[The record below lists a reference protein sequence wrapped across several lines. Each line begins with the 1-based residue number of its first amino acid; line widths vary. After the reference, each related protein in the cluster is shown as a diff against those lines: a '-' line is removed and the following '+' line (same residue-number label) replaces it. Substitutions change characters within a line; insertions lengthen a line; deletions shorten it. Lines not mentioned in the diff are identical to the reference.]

1 MSTYL
6 QRLSRHFE
14 VNLDKLRQD
23 CGRHLYLK
31 QLVPLPF
38 APNLVLVPLKMRTPD
53 YATDGAVGYV
63 NIDSV
68 KEVKDTGNVKDHS
81 APKCIITFE
90 GGSSVPS
97 LYSRKVTERNLK
109 NGSLARDY
117 FCYPYGHDPAADT
130 IMVKDKTRSDI
141 LDRLVNIN
149 RLLYEL
155 MSEKDE
161 GREERLSRLS
171 FFDHDWK

>member
-1 MSTYL
+1 MKTYI

-14 VNLDKLRQD
+14 VDLIKLRQD
-23 CGRHLYLK
+23 CGRHLCCT

-38 APNLVLVPLKMRTPD
+38 APHLVLVPLKMRTPLF
-53 YATDGAVGYV
+53 AKDGTVGYV

-68 KEVKDTGNVKDHS
+68 KEIKDTGNVKDHT

-117 FCYPYGHDPAADT
+117 FCSPYRQDLGAEK
-130 IMVKDKTRSDI
+130 MKVKERTRSDA
-141 LDRLVNIN
+141 LERLVNIN

-155 MSEKDE
+155 LNEKDE
-161 GREERLSRLS
+161 GKKERLSRLF
-171 FFDHDWK
+171 FFDHN